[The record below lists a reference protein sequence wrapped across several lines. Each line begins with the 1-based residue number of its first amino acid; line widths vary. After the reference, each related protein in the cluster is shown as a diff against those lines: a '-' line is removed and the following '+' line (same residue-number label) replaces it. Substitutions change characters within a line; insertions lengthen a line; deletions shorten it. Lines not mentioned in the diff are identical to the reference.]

1 MNLSIIFSNFQGEL
15 AALLA
20 AFCWAIASTVYGYLG
35 QKIPPVG
42 LNLLK
47 GILAIAL
54 LLLTLFIQSFFK
66 LDPNLLQWNTVSLGL
81 LMLSG
86 VIGIAIGDTA
96 FFSCLNRLGTRK
108 ALLLETLA
116 PPLTAILA
124 LIFLNENLSMITW
137 SGILLTVL
145 GIAWVITERVSDQT
159 VTPSNLGQGLGFG
172 LLAALCQA
180 TGATLSRLAL
190 TQMEISPLWST
201 LWRMLGGVSV
211 LLFCVPFYRP
221 TVHLMFNA
229 IKSKSF
235 FGVILATTFL
245 GTYLGIWLQ
254 QTSLKFTEAG
264 IAQALSSTSPLLIL
278 PIVAILGEQVSFRAI
293 LGVMISLAGI
303 ALIFQG

>member
-1 MNLSIIFSNFQGEL
+1 MSLDDILSNFQGEL
-15 AALLA
+15 AALGA
-20 AFCWAIASTVYGYLG
+20 ALCWAVASTIYGYLG

-54 LLLTLFIQSFFK
+54 LLLTLFIQSLLK
-66 LDPNLLQWNTVSLGL
+66 LDQNLFQWNIVSLGL

-96 FFSCLNRLGTRK
+96 FFSCLNRLGARK
-108 ALLLETLA
+108 ALLMETLA

-124 LIFLNENLSMITW
+124 LFFLNENLSIITW

-145 GIAWVITERVSDQT
+145 GIAWVITERVSDQNS
-159 VTPSNLGQGLGFG
+159 TPSNLKQGLGFG
-172 LLAALCQA
+172 LLAALSQA

-190 TQMEISPLWST
+190 TQMEISPLWSS

-211 LLFCVPFYRP
+211 LLLCLPFYRP

-235 FGVILATTFL
+235 FAIILATTFL

-254 QTSLKFTEAG
+254 QTSLKFTQAG

-278 PIVAILGEQVSFRAI
+278 PIVVMLGDRVSFRAI
-293 LGVMISLAGI
+293 LGVIISLAGI